1 MIFVCV
7 LYNIQPIN
15 MIFNVCIHF
24 SKRFLQ
30 SDFELYGSMRRNRQS
45 AWDLN
50 DNRPTRLSTFQVP
63 AAQTT
68 AIGNDQ
74 SMRLRSSQDRS
85 VDFYSHRSPSYEVKR
100 TFGHVAARSCP
111 RFSDYQPTV
120 VFYKNRETGSSS
132 DEELIAS
139 EADRNPWAS
148 ASVEC
153 PFVIYKEI
161 NYGRAIPLY
170 TSACKQMNKPQTEG
184 RRASKT
190 PMQELGCCK
199 DCSHYHS
206 QLVLQRYSQWI
217 PCYQARPHHR
227 NSHQSSS
234 PQGYPTEKMRALRIS
249 PDHAH
254 RPFTPQ
260 RNSHQHFQ
268 TQGVLQGCSNECRRP
283 DPSELQ
289 AKEIIRSYS
298 HQPRVFTASQTADML
313 CTRKH
318 VDPDVII
325 RATGKIKD
333 TDQAAHTN
341 TTLTTKPTVQVIH
354 TIQQVT
360 DGDSVDTTANTYEQ
374 HHLKQPTKSPF
385 HSHRPTT
392 TDTNSSPAKRTPG
405 NQQRFSHQPTGNQES
420 PCPYLSNDSDHHIY
434 DPGKNQPN
442 GDYICS
448 AKTTSGKGLHNP
460 SEAETQRI
468 DSDSRPRPS
477 QQFARGRNGAVVST
491 PVSKGRETGSS
502 IKFIFPQQSRNC
514 EAGEATG
521 NQWRRRRI
529 GVCLDTD
536 ATQEERRFRRVLAK
550 RF

>member
-1 MIFVCV
+1 MIFFCV
-7 LYNIQPIN
+7 LYNIQPLN

-24 SKRFLQ
+24 SKRFLL

-50 DNRPTRLSTFQVP
+50 DNRQTRLSTFQVP
-63 AAQTT
+63 SAQTT

-170 TSACKQMNKPQTEG
+170 TSTCKQMNKPQTEG
-184 RRASKT
+184 RRTSKT

-254 RPFTPQ
+254 RPVTPQ

-268 TQGVLQGCSNECRRP
+268 TQGVLQRCSNESRRP

-298 HQPRVFTASQTADML
+298 HQPRAFTASQTTDML

-325 RATGKIKD
+325 RAKGKIKD
-333 TDQAAHTN
+333 ADQASQTN

-374 HHLKQPTKSPF
+374 HHLKQPTKSPS

-420 PCPYLSNDSDHHIY
+420 PCTHLSNDSHYHIY
-434 DPGKNQPN
+434 DAGKKQPN

-448 AKTTSGKGLHNP
+448 AKTASGKGIYNP
-460 SEAETQRI
+460 SEAATQRI
-468 DSDSRPRPS
+468 DRDSRPPPS
-477 QQFARGRNGAVVST
+477 QQFARRRNGTVMST
-491 PVSKGRETGSS
+491 RVSKGRESWSRIG
-502 IKFIFPQQSRNC
+502 FVFPQQSGNEPC
-514 EAGEATG
+514 EATG

-536 ATQEERRFRRVLAK
+536 ATQEQRRFRRVLAK